1 MTPGAPDHTVCGLT
15 KFCKYAHTYC
25 LGGYVLPRDVCVLG
39 MGRTPK
45 ATLS

>member
-25 LGGYVLPRDVCVLG
+25 LGGYVLVDLPRDVCVCVY
-39 MGRTPK
+39 
-45 ATLS
+45 